1 LIASLLLPVV
11 LALLTSACS
20 APPPAPI
27 AGADPSDPGAPAPP
41 RRHRSRPPPPPA
53 IAGADPSDPGA
64 RAPRVDYRST
74 LGSYKS
80 QRPVEPGPWGEQNQ
94 SVAPQPK
101 SGHEGHR

>member
-1 LIASLLLPVV
+1 MFAPMARRFVASGRRRIASAGTLIASLLLPFV
-11 LALLTSACS
+11 LALLTSGCG

-27 AGADPSDPGAPAPP
+27 V
-41 RRHRSRPPPPPA
+41 
-53 IAGADPSDPGA
+53 GADPSDPGA

-74 LGSYKS
+74 IGSYKS

-101 SGHEGHR
+101 SPHEGHR